1 MTENNNDIELQ
12 LDGAVEEANLL
23 QEYAGYLETAATS
36 NDSAYKVL
44 VLDDNMK
51 MWVSIGAA
59 TKNKGNVMPQQLK
72 DNLYKLSQYVEQ
84 VTLNKGVS
92 MSASYFKSLAAINR
106 QISEGLMESV
116 NTNLAQQE
124 AYYLAKCGLNLSE
137 AYKSKDNNQLVQAL
151 DTNQKL
157 WVMIKTLMK
166 KGKTKLPQET
176 RDNLI
181 KLADYVAAN
190 TIKVGQNLDNIDDKL
205 LNSLINI
212 NRHISEGLI
221 GHR

>member
-1 MTENNNDIELQ
+1 MTENDNDIELQ

-23 QEYAGYLETAATS
+23 QEYADYLDAAATS
-36 NDSAYKVL
+36 NNNDYKVL

-59 TKNKGNVMPQQLK
+59 TKSKGNSMPQQIK

-116 NTNLAQQE
+116 NTNMAQQE
-124 AYYLAKCGLNLSE
+124 AYYLAKCGLDLSE
-137 AYKSKDNNQLVQAL
+137 AYKAKDNNKLVEAL
-151 DTNQKL
+151 DVNQKL

-176 RDNLI
+176 RDNLM

-190 TIKVGQNLDNIDDKL
+190 TIKLGQNLDNIDGKL
-205 LNSLINI
+205 LDSLVNI

>member
-59 TKNKGNVMPQQLK
+59 TKNKNNVMPQQLK

-92 MSASYFKSLAAINR
+92 MSANYFKSLAAINR

-116 NTNLAQQE
+116 NTNMAQQE

-137 AYKSKDNNQLVQAL
+137 AYKAKDNTQLVQAL

-157 WVMIKTLMK
+157 WIMIKTLMK

-205 LNSLINI
+205 MNSLINI